1 MDVDMEIDRMF
12 DSLLP
17 EIDEAITAEM
27 EVQELEDEDSLE
39 SE

>member
-12 DSLLP
+12 NSLLP

-27 EVQELEDEDSLE
+27 EADELDEDSLE

>member
-12 DSLLP
+12 NSLLP
-17 EIDEAITAEM
+17 EIDKAVTAEL
-27 EVQELEDEDSLE
+27 EVQELEEDSQE

>member
-12 DSLLP
+12 NSLLP
-17 EIDEAITAEM
+17 EIDKAVTAEL
-27 EVQELEDEDSLE
+27 EVLELEEDSQE

>member
-12 DSLLP
+12 NSLLP
-17 EIDEAITAEM
+17 EIDKAVTAEL
-27 EVQELEDEDSLE
+27 EVEQLEEDSQE

>member
-12 DSLLP
+12 NSLLP

-27 EVQELEDEDSLE
+27 EADELDEDETE
-39 SE
+39 GE